1 MITFYGDTI
10 ADNLED
16 PHISNRYLC
25 QSITNTIDQH
35 EHFTGHAQLDYSVFK
50 YVNDSVRFVP
60 FDDYQAGKN
69 VVAIGL
75 HGGWTT
81 VKLDLIKQWFLSDVN
96 RKKAWLDSG
105 CLIILDYSEEGFTTE
120 VFEDL
125 WPWIQNNQLQDRILY
140 VSSSYNVSLLYKEWC
155 QLSRMPDNM
164 RTSWY
169 GFFPNWLI
177 KDHGKNSLL
186 TTTAQWTND
195 KRYMCLN
202 RRPHP
207 HRILLTTLL
216 QRFKIVDQGAV
227 SMPKHFDEKEVFWK
241 PNDFDIRYQWDLLQ
255 TRANGFID
263 YLNKDFEELY
273 ARLPLIADTDVF
285 STNYALNLNT
295 DYYKD
300 YPINVISETLF
311 FSAATFASEK
321 IWKPML
327 MEQIFFVMAAPF
339 YLQSMREMGFQ
350 TFSPFIDETY
360 DTILE
365 PLDRAD
371 EMVRSL
377 KKVIKLSDSDFQQLL
392 DNCGPILK
400 HNKQLLNDPLTLEK
414 IINQKVAQ
422 AIDETWS
429 YLAL

>member
-1 MITFYGDTI
+1 MITFYGDTV
-10 ADNLED
+10 ADNLND

-25 QSITNTIDQH
+25 QLILNPVDEHQ
-35 EHFTGHAQLDYSVFK
+35 HFTGHAQLDYSVFK
-50 YVNDSVRFVP
+50 YVNDGVEFVP
-60 FDDYQAGKN
+60 FANYQSGKN

-75 HGGWTT
+75 HGGWTVT
-81 VKLDLIKQWFLSDVN
+81 KLDLIKQWFLSD
-96 RKKAWLDSG
+96 RDRTRAWRDPR
-105 CLIILDYSEEGFTTE
+105 CLIMLDYSEEGFTTE
-120 VFEDL
+120 LFEDL
-125 WPWIQNNQLQDRILY
+125 WVWIQHNQLEDRVLY
-140 VSSSYNVSLLYKEWC
+140 VSSSYNVDQLYKEWC
-155 QLSRMPDNM
+155 HFAKKHDNM

-186 TTTAQWTND
+186 TTTAQWTTD

-216 QRFKIVDQGAV
+216 QRFKIIDQGAV
-227 SMPKHFDEKEVFWK
+227 SMPKHFDEKEVLWK
-241 PNDFDIRYQWDLLQ
+241 PMDFDIRYQWNLLQ

-263 YLNKDFEELY
+263 YLDVDFEELY
-273 ARLPLIADTDVF
+273 TRLPLIADTDVF
-285 STNYALNLNT
+285 STNYALILNT

-350 TFSPFIDETY
+350 TFDPFIDETY

-365 PLDRAD
+365 PLDRAT

-377 KKVIKLSDSDFQQLL
+377 KKVIKLDDKGFQQLL
-392 DNCGPILK
+392 DNCKPILK
-400 HNKQLLNDPLTLEK
+400 HNKQLLNDPVSLETA
-414 IINQKVAQ
+414 INQRVAD
-422 AIDETWS
+422 AIDKTWS

>member
-1 MITFYGDTI
+1 MITFYGDTV
-10 ADNLED
+10 ADNLND

-25 QSITNTIDQH
+25 QLILNPVDEHQ
-35 EHFTGHAQLDYSVFK
+35 HFTGHAQLDYSVFK
-50 YVNDSVRFVP
+50 YVNDSVEFVP
-60 FDDYQAGKN
+60 FANYQSGKN

-75 HGGWTT
+75 HGGWTVT
-81 VKLDLIKQWFLSDVN
+81 KLDLIKQWFLSDHD
-96 RKKAWLDSG
+96 RTRAWRDPR
-105 CLIILDYSEEGFTTE
+105 CLIMLDYSEEGFTTE
-120 VFEDL
+120 LFEDL
-125 WPWIQNNQLQDRILY
+125 WVWIQHNQLEDRVLY
-140 VSSSYNVSLLYKEWC
+140 VSSSYNVDQLYKEWC
-155 QLSRMPDNM
+155 HFAKKHDNM

-186 TTTAQWTND
+186 TTTAQWTTD

-207 HRILLTTLL
+207 HRILLATLL
-216 QRFKIVDQGAV
+216 QRFKIIDQGAV
-227 SMPKHFDEKEVFWK
+227 SMPKHFDEKEVLWK
-241 PNDFDIRYQWDLLQ
+241 PMDFDIRYQWNLLQ

-263 YLNKDFEELY
+263 YLDVDFEELY
-273 ARLPLIADTDVF
+273 TRLPLIADTDVF

-350 TFSPFIDETY
+350 TFDPFIDETY

-365 PLDRAD
+365 PLDRAT

-377 KKVIKLSDSDFQQLL
+377 KKVIKLDDKGFQQLL
-392 DNCGPILK
+392 DNCKPILK
-400 HNKQLLNDPLTLEK
+400 HNKQLLNDPESLETA
-414 IINQKVAQ
+414 INQRVAL
-422 AIDETWS
+422 AIDKTWS